1 MSSEKPLGLVA
12 GEGRAPVYFV
22 VKLLEKGVPL
32 VAVTFSEEAYR
43 RLLETGARVF
53 RVRMGQFGKLLGIL
67 KDNGVEEVTF
77 LGKIEK
83 PRALREALPD
93 LRALL
98 LWRRLASRNDD
109 AILRAVSE
117 EFEREG
123 FRVVSPAE
131 KLPEL
136 LTPEGVLTRRAP
148 SSEEWEDI
156 RWGFSIARRIGEL
169 DIGQCVIV
177 KERMVVAVEAME
189 GTDETIRRAGRYR
202 RGVVVIKI
210 LKPTQDP
217 RLDLPSAGA
226 ETVRVMREA
235 GARVLALEAGKSLF
249 FDREEAVREA
259 DQAGISIV
267 GVRWGNFG

>member
-1 MSSEKPLGLVA
+1 MPPGKPLGLVA
-12 GEGRAPVYFV
+12 GEGHAPIYFV
-22 VKLLEKGVPL
+22 ERLTGEGVPL
-32 VAVTFSEEAYR
+32 VVVTFSDDQAQ
-43 RLLETGARVF
+43 RLSAAGARVF
-53 RVRMGQFGKLLGIL
+53 RIRMGQFGRLLKIL
-67 KDNGVEEVTF
+67 REHDVQEVTF

-93 LRALL
+93 LRALI
-98 LWRRLASRNDD
+98 LWKRLASRNDD
-109 AILRAVSE
+109 AILRAVCQ
-117 EFEREG
+117 EFEKEG

-131 KLPEL
+131 QLPEL

-148 SSEEWEDI
+148 SREEWKDI
-156 RWGFSIARRIGEL
+156 RWGLSVARRIGEL
-169 DIGQCVIV
+169 DIGQCVVV

-202 RGVVVIKI
+202 RGAVVIKI

-226 ETVRVMREA
+226 ETIRVMREA

-249 FDREEAVREA
+249 FEQDEAIREA
-259 DQAGISIV
+259 DRAGISIV
-267 GVRWGNFG
+267 GVR